1 MKTILIIDDEEK
13 LRGLLA
19 RIVKSEGFDVIEAS
33 DLKSGFKKIEHNNI
47 DVVLC
52 DVRLPDGNGVDFLE

>member
-1 MKTILIIDDEEK
+1 MNTILIIDDEEK

-19 RIVKSEGFDVIEAS
+19 RIISSEGFHVIEAQ
-33 DLKSGFKKIEHNNI
+33 DLKAGYKNLSQSAV

-52 DVRLPDGNGVDFLE
+52 DVKL